1 MIKAIIIDDEERA
14 RRVLKNMLAAY
25 CEDVE
30 VLASCSNVPDA
41 VLAINQHKP
50 HVVFCDVEMPKYNGF
65 DLLGFFEKPNFELV
79 FATGYSEYAVK
90 AFAVSAVDYLL
101 KPIQIEQLEAA
112 VAKVRERLDSHTI
125 RERVDTLKANMT
137 ANSIHKLAL
146 PMSDGLVFV
155 DVHRIQLL
163 QADGSYT
170 NVCLSDGSKLLVSK
184 RLRFFED
191 LLEGKPEFYRVHRSS
206 IVNING
212 IDKYSR
218 AEGYIFLE
226 SGDSVRIAREK
237 KAAFEDHI
245 ATIRL

>member
-1 MIKAIIIDDEERA
+1 M
-14 RRVLKNMLAAY
+14 
-25 CEDVE
+25 
-30 VLASCSNVPDA
+30 
-41 VLAINQHKP
+41 AINQHKP
-50 HVVFCDVEMPKYNGF
+50 QVVFCDVEMPKYNGF
-65 DLLGFFEKPNFELV
+65 DLLGFFEKPTFELV

-112 VAKVRERLDSHTI
+112 VAKVRERLDSQTI

-137 ANSIHKLAL
+137 ATTIHKLAL
-146 PMSDGLVFV
+146 PISDGLVFV

-191 LLEGKPEFYRVHRSS
+191 LVEGKPEFYRIHRSS
-206 IVNING
+206 IVNINA
-212 IDKYSR
+212 IEKYSR
-218 AEGYIFLE
+218 AEGYITLE
-226 SGDSVRIAREK
+226 NGESVRIAREK
-237 KAAFEDHI
+237 KSAFEEHI